1 MGLWPP
7 PHLRLGQRGRQAWGL
22 LSEES
27 APVALLR
34 VWLEGGVCLGEV
46 GAARC
51 PALAHGLVLHHTKA
65 APRTLLLLKLP
76 LLV

>member
-1 MGLWPP
+1 M
-7 PHLRLGQRGRQAWGL
+7 
-22 LSEES
+22 
-27 APVALLR
+27 ALLR

-76 LLV
+76 LLLV